1 MASSQHHRVQVLLD
15 GESVDA
21 PSVRYT
27 PQHFQEQIRR
37 SKTRFDYALC
47 SCQGKPLKLVIK
59 ERNGKVFLAAWP
71 DQAGHHALDC
81 PFFSETRNA
90 TDSLYSGRAIERFGD
105 QTHLQLEHSFLH
117 ENRYFAGRK
126 GAVSAAVRPEEA
138 AAGSRDNLR
147 DSMHMWGLLHYL
159 WEEAGLNRWF
169 PGWHRDWGLV
179 RYLIRKVAQS
189 TVIDGRQLIESIFIP
204 PVWISS
210 KKREIEEH
218 WRQFC
223 APLLANHRR
232 SRLVASGIVVGTV
245 RILEKSEYGHMVQLH
260 HHSAKFF
267 MDDNLSDSAARFSR
281 RGWAAAKHLEVVTET
296 DEKPYIVAAMRV
308 EASSTGVMN
317 VVEIALMRVSPRFIP
332 VDSSY
337 EDKLAKLLLQQDREF
352 SKPLHYDRHNLAMP
366 DFILRD
372 ALLTDES
379 GQEKRTSVAMYV
391 YGPSNS
397 PSQKPKVEAVDRK
410 YAKEHGLGYW
420 QWDVARQRLIPP
432 LPERLPRKSPKTEDH
447 PST

>member
-1 MASSQHHRVQVLLD
+1 MASSHQHRVQVLLD

-21 PSVRYT
+21 PAVRYT
-27 PQHFQEQIRR
+27 PQRFQEQIRGAKAR
-37 SKTRFDYALC
+37 YDYALC
-47 SCQGKPLKLVIK
+47 SCQGKPLRLVIK
-59 ERNGKVFLAAWP
+59 ERNGKMFLAAWP
-71 DQAGHHALDC
+71 DQASQHALDC
-81 PFFSETRNA
+81 PFFSEAANP
-90 TDSLYSGRAIERFGD
+90 TDSLYTGRAIERFGD

-126 GAVSAAVRPEEA
+126 GAVTVPGRSQ
-138 AAGSRDNLR
+138 AAGGTRDDLR
-147 DSMHMWGLLHYL
+147 DSMHMWGLLHFL
-159 WEEAGLNRWF
+159 WEESGLNRWF

-179 RYLIRKVAQS
+179 RYLIRKVAQN
-189 TVIDGRQLIESIFIP
+189 TVVDGRPLIESIYIP
-204 PVWISS
+204 PVWNS
-210 KKREIEEH
+210 KKKQEIEEH
-218 WRQFC
+218 WRKFC
-223 APLLANHRR
+223 APLLENHRR
-232 SRLVASGIVVGTV
+232 SRLVASAIVIGTV
-245 RILEKSEYGHMVQLH
+245 RTLEKSEFGHMVQLH
-260 HHSAKFF
+260 HHGAKFF
-267 MDDNLSDSAARFSR
+267 MDDHLSDSAARFSR
-281 RGWAAAKHLEVVTET
+281 RGWAAAKHLEVVSEE

-317 VVEIALMRVSPRFIP
+317 VVEVALMRVSPRFIP

-337 EDKLAKLLLQQDREF
+337 EDKLAKLLLEQDREF

-372 ALLTDES
+372 AMHVDEV
-379 GQEKRTSVAMYV
+379 GLEKRMSIAMYV

-420 QWDVARQRLIPP
+420 QWDVAQQKLIPP
-432 LPERLPRKSPKTEDH
+432 LPERVSRKTSKAEDH